1 VHDSQTRRSRS
12 YFQLANLLALQR
24 LLISLIHNIRSF
36 FYRTTPE
43 QFLQA
48 SFGGPLAGPVPPV
61 PQQKGQLL
69 LGQPPTTGA
78 RTTITTERSDPSQV
92 SKISTFA
99 GHRGLA
105 PLASCA
111 FLAPGSEPSHRLIN
125 NLHDSVREL
134 LNQALHDWVQIAVL
148 GVAVGSQEPIPTVVV
163 VLRPGDV
170 SVARAKIL
178 VEEIV
183 KIQRG

>member
-1 VHDSQTRRSRS
+1 MEDEHSNFSLLVEEGGAGDGFLARWPP
-12 YFQLANLLALQR
+12 QLFAN
-24 LLISLIHNIRSF
+24 SG
-36 FYRTTPE
+36 
-43 QFLQA
+43 FL
-48 SFGGPLAGPVPPV
+48 
-61 PQQKGQLL
+61 
-69 LGQPPTTGA
+69 
-78 RTTITTERSDPSQV
+78 
-92 SKISTFA
+92 STFA
-99 GHRGLA
+99 GHRALA

-134 LNQALHDWVQIAVL
+134 LNQTLHDWVQIAVL

-178 VEEIV
+178 VEKIV
-183 KIQRG
+183 KIQQG